1 MWSLRVNETKLT
13 LRNDF
18 ILDHHFELGG
28 EKESNYKER
37 TLLWGFLQKLDLSVN
52 P

>member
-1 MWSLRVNETKLT
+1 MRSLRVNETKLT

-18 ILDHHFELGG
+18 ILDLFALGG
-28 EKESNYKER
+28 KKESEYDKR
-37 TLLWGFLQKLDLSVN
+37 TLFETQKLDLSIN